1 MFWKFT
7 SNHPHCH
14 FNPSQ
19 AGSQLFSSL
28 WEWQPKDSQPK
39 CPREPTQ
46 HWSLPMA
53 GNNVLAARGEV
64 HPHPRSM
71 LNLPSEA
78 SPAGHLT
85 AAVGVGETD
94 LRPSLHFMQTTTKP
108 SHCGNWFSFNA
119 DEEPQA
125 ESWCSLLL
133 MLILTP
139 SPAFKTRISCPA
151 AGQERV
157 IWIYFL
163 VKSAAVYLDN
173 HNSSTVIIKL
183 NFMWY
188 AGNFMAVLI
197 NITLVGTYI
206 K

>member
-1 MFWKFT
+1 MAAQGLTAQMPQGTYAALISPYGWEQCPCCKGGSSSPSPFHAKTPFRSFPCWP
-7 SNHPHCH
+7 PHCCCGCRR
-14 FNPSQ
+14 NRP
-19 AGSQLFSSL
+19 
-28 WEWQPKDSQPK
+28 
-39 CPREPTQ
+39 
-46 HWSLPMA
+46 
-53 GNNVLAARGEV
+53 
-64 HPHPRSM
+64 
-71 LNLPSEA
+71 
-78 SPAGHLT
+78 
-85 AAVGVGETD
+85 ETIT
-94 LRPSLHFMQTTTKP
+94 SFYANY
-108 SHCGNWFSFNA
+108 CGNWFSFNA

-163 VKSAAVYLDN
+163 VKSAAVCLDN